1 MTDDQQ
7 NRDVPELRVRRIDI
21 ERAEAIV
28 TAISRGNE
36 AGFDAVYSAAS
47 TGEASADGSHRAL
60 VMTLAAAAANNF
72 YAANDANEEVQVL
85 RFREQ
90 LRDLDQNN
98 NNDEGNS

>member
-28 TAISRGNE
+28 TAISRADE
-36 AGFDAVYSAAS
+36 AAFDDVFADVLNDEVGA
-47 TGEASADGSHRAL
+47 GESYRNIVL
-60 VMTLAAAAANNF
+60 TLAAATANN
-72 YAANDANEEVQVL
+72 YDAANDANDEVQVL

-90 LRDLDQNN
+90 LRDFDQNN
-98 NNDEGNS
+98 DDKGNS